1 MRSQRLDEQ
10 CRWQTEICLASCVKT
25 LAFGF
30 LLSVICISSTP
41 AQERVRL
48 MPQLG
53 SDITAVAFSPDGRF
67 VLTGAERADFTA
79 RLWDFATGLQVLSLE
94 GHKEPVRAVAFS
106 RDGRFVVT
114 GSADDRTARLW
125 DAATG
130 KNVHSFDAHI
140 GASPNIPVHVAY
152 SPDGHFL
159 LTGSDDL
166 TGSGNQTL
174 RLWDPVTGQKLRSF
188 EGYAAG
194 TDHTVVFS
202 PDSRYILASSWGDE
216 TARLWDRVTGQELRS
231 FKGHTSAAGPL
242 AISSDG
248 RYLLVGETMTK

>member
-1 MRSQRLDEQ
+1 
-10 CRWQTEICLASCVKT
+10 
-25 LAFGF
+25 
-30 LLSVICISSTP
+30 
-41 AQERVRL
+41 
-48 MPQLG
+48 
-53 SDITAVAFSPDGRF
+53 VAFSPDGRF
-67 VLTGAERADFTA
+67 LLTGSWDSTA
-79 RLWDFATGLQVLSLE
+79 RLWDAATGQQLRSFKVPPAWVTS
-94 GHKEPVRAVAFS
+94 AAFS
-106 RDGRFVVT
+106 PDGHFVVT
-114 GSADDRTARLW
+114 GSNDGIARLW